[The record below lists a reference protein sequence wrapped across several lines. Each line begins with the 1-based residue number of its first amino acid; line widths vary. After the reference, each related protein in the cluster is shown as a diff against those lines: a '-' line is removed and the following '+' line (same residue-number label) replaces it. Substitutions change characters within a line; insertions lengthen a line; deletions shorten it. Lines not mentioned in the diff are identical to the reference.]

1 MKLKGKFRVGS
12 VFALLVLCLGLMI
25 CGAAQGAEESGTL
38 SQFAVRFEATYGELA
53 ELADSKLPLR
63 IDGRETYSQGP
74 LSGNVRYVVTR
85 KGRPVVR
92 RMGDRVA
99 MDVPLYF
106 TATFS
111 SGVGIPVSANADG
124 ELVATVISRPR
135 LTPDWRVATD
145 PEVRIAWRKPPAVNM
160 MGFRVSFQPVADR
173 VLNDWVAQRKGRLDV
188 ILNEKLNLRRRADEL
203 WRALSKP
210 VPIGEGDILWLVAR
224 PEQFW
229 ASPLQVTSKGI
240 LMSAGLDAR
249 MRVVG
254 GAFPGR
260 PSVAPLPNLSSGA
273 GDGTFRVILP
283 ATIHYAFVN
292 SLIAKNWTPRDIRM
306 PDGGVARLERF
317 GMTGRQDRFVLG
329 AQLIGTDGKGSPFD
343 SVINFVG
350 RPSYDVATRTV
361 AIEDLQVESDGA
373 LAFLN
378 DSVIP
383 ALRDVLRFPI
393 GDQLDQLSQG
403 LQGALSGLSYGG
415 ARLDFRPTSFGVIGV
430 SADSQGMH
438 AKVQAQGT
446 VTVSLK

>member
-1 MKLKGKFRVGS
+1 
-12 VFALLVLCLGLMI
+12 
-25 CGAAQGAEESGTL
+25 
-38 SQFAVRFEATYGELA
+38 
-53 ELADSKLPLR
+53 
-63 IDGRETYSQGP
+63 
-74 LSGNVRYVVTR
+74 
-85 KGRPVVR
+85 
-92 RMGDRVA
+92 
-99 MDVPLYF
+99 
-106 TATFS
+106 
-111 SGVGIPVSANADG
+111 
-124 ELVATVISRPR
+124 
-135 LTPDWRVATD
+135 
-145 PEVRIAWRKPPAVNM
+145 
-160 MGFRVSFQPVADR
+160 
-173 VLNDWVAQRKGRLDV
+173 
-188 ILNEKLNLRRRADEL
+188 
-203 WRALSKP
+203 
-210 VPIGEGDILWLVAR
+210 
-224 PEQFW
+224 
-229 ASPLQVTSKGI
+229 
-240 LMSAGLDAR
+240 
-249 MRVVG
+249 
-254 GAFPGR
+254 
-260 PSVAPLPNLSSGA
+260 
-273 GDGTFRVILP
+273 VILP